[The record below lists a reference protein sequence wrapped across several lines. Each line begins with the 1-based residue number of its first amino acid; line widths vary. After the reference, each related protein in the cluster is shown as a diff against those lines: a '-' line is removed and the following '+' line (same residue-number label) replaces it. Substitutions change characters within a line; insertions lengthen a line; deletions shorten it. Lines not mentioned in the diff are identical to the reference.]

1 MIKGITKKRNKKRYK
16 SLHINMVMWLDLKNI
31 MLEKRQEIE

>member
-16 SLHINMVMWLDLKNI
+16 SLDINMVMWLDLENI